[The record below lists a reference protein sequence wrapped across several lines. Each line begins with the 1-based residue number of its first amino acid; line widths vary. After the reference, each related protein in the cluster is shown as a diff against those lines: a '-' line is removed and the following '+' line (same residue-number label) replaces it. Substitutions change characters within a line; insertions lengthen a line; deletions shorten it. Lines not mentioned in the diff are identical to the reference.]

1 MRFAHDRL
9 DPRAK
14 LVFAAVV
21 ILLAV
26 AIPRVESL
34 AGLAAVLTIVVAIG
48 RGLSVRTW
56 VALLA
61 PFKVLVPIIL
71 ILNTWFYG
79 SGAVLWAI
87 EPAGLPVRLTA
98 GGLEASIVIA
108 ARLLV
113 IAAAAA
119 WFAATTTAEAF
130 EVALSRLGVPWTL
143 ALLLSLTLR
152 LVPELR
158 VRYRSIEEAQR
169 SRGLVYEGGPFD
181 RARARLPVFVP
192 FFVAVIRYGYE
203 LGEALQVR
211 GFGLAERRTYQITL
225 QFGRTDALFSLLSV
239 GVFAGFVMA
248 GFVMAG

>member
-1 MRFAHDRL
+1 MTFAHDRL

-14 LVFAAVV
+14 LAFAAAVSLV
-21 ILLAV
+21 AV
-26 AIPRVESL
+26 AIPRLWAL
-34 AGLAAVLTIVVAIG
+34 AGLGAVLAVVVATG
-48 RGLSVRTW
+48 QGLSLREW
-56 VALLA
+56 VGLLA
-61 PFKVLVPIIL
+61 PFKVLVPVIL
-71 ILNTWFYG
+71 VLNAFFYG
-79 SGAVLWAI
+79 GGAVIWSVEAF
-87 EPAGLPVRLTA
+87 GLPLRLTT
-98 GGLEASIVIA
+98 GGLEASAVIA

-130 EVALSRLGVPWTL
+130 EVALVRLGVPWTL

-158 VRYRSIEEAQR
+158 ASYRSVEEAQR
-169 SRGLVYEGGPFD
+169 SRGLVYEGGPLD

-211 GFGLAERRTYQITL
+211 GFGLAERRTYQVTL
-225 QFGRTDALFSLLSV
+225 SFGRVDALFSLLSAGVLV
-239 GVFAGFVMA
+239 GFAVAFAAVG
-248 GFVMAG
+248 